1 MRTTLVSE
9 YRKFFSTRMWRI
21 LLLCMVGYMAFL
33 AATFGWSLTFAAGE
47 AADAGAEGEIFSA
60 SQLAQTIY
68 GLSATLGYVFP
79 VIVGALAVTGEF
91 RHQTITPTLLAEPR
105 RSVVLLAKFVS
116 SIPIGL
122 VYGIVGTLTTVG
134 AGAGMLALNGNAT
147 YLGEPEVL
155 RTVGLSVLAGAL
167 WALVGV
173 GLGAALPNQVVS
185 IVLLLVFTQ
194 FVEPMVRI
202 LATLVDWGAT
212 VAQFLPGAAG
222 DALIGASFYAA
233 IGGQEGG
240 DLLPWWQG
248 ALILLGYAAVL
259 GLIGRVTTFRKD
271 IT

>member
-1 MRTTLVSE
+1 MKAALLSE
-9 YRKFFSTRMWRI
+9 YRKFFSTRMWWV

-33 AATFGWSLTFAAGE
+33 AGTFGFSLSFAAGD
-47 AADAGAEGEIFSA
+47 AADAGFDGEVFSPT
-60 SQLAQTIY
+60 QLAQTIY

-91 RHQTITPTLLAEPR
+91 RHQTITPTFLAEPR
-105 RSVVLLAKFVS
+105 RGVVLLAKFVA
-116 SIPIGL
+116 SIPLGL
-122 VYGIVGTLTTVG
+122 VYGILGTLTTVG
-134 AGAGMLALNGNAT
+134 VGAGILALTGNAT

-173 GLGAALPNQVVS
+173 GLGAMLPNQVVS

-222 DALIGASFYAA
+222 DALIGASFYNAFS
-233 IGGQEGG
+233 GQGSN
-240 DLLPWWQG
+240 LLPWWQG
-248 ALILLGYAAVL
+248 ALILLGYAVVF
-259 GLIGRVTTFRKD
+259 GIVGRVTTFRKD